1 MAPRDIVP
9 GRDWGDA
16 ITEAIDGSRVMVLV
30 FSANANDSDQV
41 KREVHQAVSKGVI
54 VIPLR
59 LEAVTPKGALQYYM
73 TAVHWLDALTPPLEQ
88 HLKVLAEKVR
98 LLLGREPAP
107 RSKPQAARPVTCLS
121 SKSRTTVIVAGF
133 ALVLGVA
140 ALLYWLLADRTG
152 VGPPDASVG
161 STEPP
166 PVGEVRVLSGHTDAV
181 SSVAFCLDGRHALS
195 SSNDKTVR
203 LWDLETGRQ
212 LHMFEGHSKQVN
224 FIVASPD
231 GRRALSGGRDNIL
244 WLWDV
249 EGRKRVR
256 SFVGHTDWITQIVF
270 TPDGRR
276 ALSSS
281 YDMTVRVWD
290 VETGDELDC
299 FRGHSGVINSLAIS
313 FDGRRAVT
321 GTGGSRTSPLPTSG
335 RHELWLWDLE
345 TGEQLMAFEGQT
357 GAIIAVT
364 FSAAGQFVL
373 SAGGDSKL
381 RRWDAETGTNTE
393 TAVGSSAF
401 TNVAVSADSHRVLTT
416 GASSAIQLWDFAS
429 LGPIRLFEGHTDMV
443 YHVIFS
449 SDGRQAL
456 SAGADKTVRLWQL
469 PK

>member
-16 ITEAIDGSRVMVLV
+16 IIEAIDGSRVMVLV

-59 LEAVTPKGALQYYM
+59 LEAVTPKGALQFYM

-88 HLKVLAEKVR
+88 HLKVLSEKVR
-98 LLLGREPAP
+98 LLLGSEPAP
-107 RSKPQAARPVTCLS
+107 RPKPQAARPATWRS
-121 SKSRTTVIVAGF
+121 SRTAVIVAGF
-133 ALVLGVA
+133 VA
-140 ALLYWLLADRTG
+140 ALGLAAFLYWLLADRTG
-152 VGPPDASVG
+152 AGQPDASRG
-161 STEPP
+161 SPEPP
-166 PVGEVRVLSGHTDAV
+166 PVGEVRVLSGHTEAV
-181 SSVAFCLDGRHALS
+181 SSVAFCLGGRHALS

-203 LWDLETGRQ
+203 LWDLETGQ
-212 LHMFEGHSKQVN
+212 LLHVFEGHSQQVN
-224 FIVASPD
+224 FVAASPD
-231 GRRALSGGRDNIL
+231 GRLALSGGRDNIL

-256 SFVGHTDWITQIVF
+256 SFVGHTDAITQIVF

-299 FRGHSGVINSLAIS
+299 FRGHSGVVNSVAVS

-321 GTGGSRTSPLPTSG
+321 GTGGTRTSPLPTSG
-335 RHELWLWDLE
+335 RYELWLWDLE

-357 GAIIAVT
+357 GAILAVT

-373 SAGGDSKL
+373 AAGGDSKL
-381 RRWDAETGTNTE
+381 RRWDAETGKHTE
-393 TAVGSSAF
+393 TADGSSPF
-401 TNVAVSADSHRVLTT
+401 TNVAVSPDSHRVLTA
-416 GASSAIQLWDFAS
+416 GVSSAIQLWDFAS
-429 LGPIRLFEGHTDMV
+429 LGPIRRFEGHKDTV

-456 SAGADKTVRLWQL
+456 TAGADKTVRLWQL
-469 PK
+469 PE